1 MGLRPSV
8 CECLG
13 VSRKLEVLIVED
25 ENSVARF
32 LYQAMEEAG
41 YGPTACGDGAV
52 ALEIAKVKSFDFIL
66 LDLML
71 PGLDGLELCRE
82 LRSLGH
88 TTPIMMITAKDTVQ
102 DKILGLD
109 AGGDDYI
116 VKPFELQELLAR
128 IRALLRRVE
137 GQQAPRPSELL
148 KVGDL
153 KLDLASLEV
162 HLGENL
168 VSLSTT
174 EFTLLEHLM
183 RNAGKVLSRE
193 ELLEH
198 VWQYDFNGDSNVLH
212 VYISYL
218 RGKLESGGRP
228 KLIHTVRGVG
238 YRLREPD

>member
-1 MGLRPSV
+1 M
-8 CECLG
+8 
-13 VSRKLEVLIVED
+13 SRKLEVLIVED

-71 PGLDGLELCRE
+71 PGLGGLDLCRE
-82 LRSLGH
+82 LRALGH
-88 TTPIMMITAKDTVQ
+88 KTPILMITARDTVN

-109 AGGDDYI
+109 AGADDYI
-116 VKPFELQELLAR
+116 VKPFVLKELLAR

-137 GQQAPRPSELL
+137 VQLDERPSDILRVGELT
-148 KVGDL
+148 
-153 KLDLASLEV
+153 LDPTSLEV
-162 HLGENL
+162 RLGDDL

-183 RNAGKVLSRE
+183 RHAGKVLSRE

-218 RGKLESGGRP
+218 RGKLEGQGRP
-228 KLIHTVRGVG
+228 KLIQTVRGVG
-238 YRLREPD
+238 YRFREPG